1 MPVLNR
7 IADLHPALTAIRRD
21 FHKHPELDFDVHR
34 TAGIVAQKLRDFGC
48 DDVQTGIGR
57 TGVVAVIKG
66 RTNVSGK
73 VIGMRADMDALPI
86 HEASGVEHSSTTP
99 GKMHACGHDG
109 HTTMLLG
116 AAQILAETRNFD
128 GTVVVIFQPAEEG
141 GGGGREM
148 VEAGI
153 MDRFAI
159 DEVYGMHNMPG
170 IPVGAFAMRKG
181 AIMAAADHFEIEIVG
196 HGGHAA
202 RPHAC
207 IDTGL
212 VAAHV
217 MLAVQSIVSRNVD
230 PIDNAV
236 VTIGSVHTDNDTYN
250 IIPQTVQMK
259 GTARTLSTAVQDLI
273 EARLPLIVERTAE
286 AYGATAK
293 VTYHR
298 NYPVTISTDDEVTF
312 AARVARDVAGDGA
325 VDDDTPPLMGAE
337 DFSFML
343 NVRPGAYIFVGNGD
357 TAGVHH
363 PAYDFDDE
371 AIPYGTSYWV
381 RLAEMAMPVG

>member
-1 MPVLNR
+1 V
-7 IADLHPALTAIRRD
+7 AI
-21 FHKHPELDFDVHR
+21 
-34 TAGIVAQKLRDFGC
+34 
-48 DDVQTGIGR
+48 
-57 TGVVAVIKG
+57 IKG
-66 RTNVSGK
+66 RTNTSGK

-128 GTVVVIFQPAEEG
+128 GTVAIIFQPAEEG

-148 VEAGI
+148 VEAGM
-153 MDRFAI
+153 MDRFGI
-159 DEVYGMHNMPG
+159 HEVYGMHNMPG

-181 AIMAAADHFEIEIVG
+181 AIMAAADHFDISITG

-207 IDTGL
+207 IDTAV

-217 MLAVQSIVSRNVD
+217 LLAVQSIVSRNVD

-236 VTIGSVHTDNDTYN
+236 VTIGAVHTDNDTYN
-250 IIPQTVQMK
+250 IIPQTVTMK
-259 GTARTLSTAVQDLI
+259 GTARTLSTSVQDLI
-273 EARLPLIVERTAE
+273 EERLPLIVKRTAE
-286 AYGATAK
+286 AYGATAE
-293 VTYHR
+293 VHYHR
-298 NYPVTISTDDEVTF
+298 NYPVTISSDDEVAF
-312 AARVARDVAGDGA
+312 AARVARDVAGDAA
-325 VDDDTPPLMGAE
+325 VDDDTAPMMGAE

-343 NVRPGAYIFVGNGD
+343 NKRPGAYIFVGNGD

-381 RLAEMAMPVG
+381 RLAEMAMPVK

>member
-21 FHKHPELDFDVHR
+21 FHMHPELNFDVHR
-34 TAGIVAQKLRDFGC
+34 TAGIVAQKMRDFGC
-48 DDVQTGIGR
+48 DEVHEGIGR
-57 TGVVAVIKG
+57 TGVVAIIKG
-66 RTNVSGK
+66 RTNNSGK

-86 HEASGVEHSSTTP
+86 HEASGAPHASTVP

-128 GTVVVIFQPAEEG
+128 GTVAIIFQPAEEG

-148 VEAGI
+148 VEAG
-153 MDRFAI
+153 MMERFGI
-159 DEVYGMHNMPG
+159 QQVYGMHNMPG
-170 IPVGAFAMRKG
+170 IPVGEFAMRKG
-181 AIMAAADHFEIEIVG
+181 PIMAAADHFDIAITGV
-196 HGGHAA
+196 GGHAA

-207 IDTGL
+207 IDAGL

-217 MLAVQSIVSRNVD
+217 MLAVQSLVSRNID

-236 VTIGSVHTDNDTYN
+236 VTIGAIHTDNDTYN
-250 IIPQTVQMK
+250 IIPQTVTMK

-273 EARLPLIVERTAE
+273 EERLPLIVKSTAE
-286 AYGATAK
+286 AYGATAE
-293 VTYHR
+293 VRYHR
-298 NYPVTISTDDEVTF
+298 NYPVTISSDDEVAF
-312 AARVARDVAGDGA
+312 AAEVARDVAGDAA
-325 VDDDTPPLMGAE
+325 VDADTAPLMGAE

-343 NVRPGAYIFVGNGD
+343 NARPGAYIFMGNGD

-381 RLAEMAMPVG
+381 RLAEMAMPA